1 MPTGLEVLAVAVTL
15 LDDRREELGVGLVWL
30 GASLAES
37 ARVVDALFFLIL
49 LLLVAE
55 TEELLRGVIV
65 QRGLLDDVRVMVAGQ
80 RSEFL
85 GNFRLRG
92 VSSVSALERLPSFR
106 SV

>member
-1 MPTGLEVLAVAVTL
+1 
-15 LDDRREELGVGLVWL
+15 
-30 GASLAES
+30 
-37 ARVVDALFFLIL
+37 
-49 LLLVAE
+49 
-55 TEELLRGVIV
+55 V
-65 QRGLLDDVRVMVAGQ
+65 QRGLLGAVRVMVAGQ